1 MERRAQKQVSIARLL
16 VDDLEAGFER
26 VVREHAGSV
35 VTFARRLC
43 GDAADDVAQESFI
56 RALRALRTMS
66 SDDLAQLRVIPWLLT
81 ITRNSAY
88 NHHRS
93 ASRRP
98 KVVGEL
104 SALGV
109 HVVCSMDPTPDSAV
123 LRAES
128 RRQLDAA
135 LHELSGP
142 QREAVVLR
150 HVLDVSTRDAAAV
163 MGVSENTVK
172 SHVARGLRALRD
184 SNLDLRSES

>member
-1 MERRAQKQVSIARLL
+1 MERRAQKQASIARLL
-16 VDDLEAGFER
+16 VDDLDAAFER
-26 VVREHAGSV
+26 VVREHASSV

-56 RALRALRTMS
+56 RALRALRTMPT
-66 SDDLAQLRVIPWLLT
+66 DDLAQLRVLPWLLT
-81 ITRNSAY
+81 ITRNAAY

-104 SALGV
+104 SAAGG
-109 HVVCSMDPTPDSAV
+109 HVVCSMAPTPDSAV
-123 LRAES
+123 LLAES

-135 LHELSGP
+135 LSELSVP

-150 HVLDVSTRDAAAV
+150 HVLDVSTRDTASV

-172 SHVARGLRALRD
+172 SHVARGLQALRD
-184 SNLDLRSES
+184 STLDLRNES